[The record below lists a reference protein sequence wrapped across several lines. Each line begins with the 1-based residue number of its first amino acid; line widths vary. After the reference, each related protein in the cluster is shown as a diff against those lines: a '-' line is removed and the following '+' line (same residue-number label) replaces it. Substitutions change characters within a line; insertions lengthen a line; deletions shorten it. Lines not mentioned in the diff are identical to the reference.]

1 MRQAIADL
9 LRAIADWLDPPM
21 VSPTIDG
28 GPKPER

>member
-9 LRAIADWLDPPM
+9 FRAIADWLDPPM
-21 VSPTIDG
+21 VVPNIDG